1 MSILAASRASPPAV
15 RRNEVAELRAQI
27 EVLAEMSGIPAADV
41 RAEASRRIRP
51 GTPARLTGHAGA
63 QG

>member
-1 MSILAASRASPPAV
+1 MSILAASRASPPAA

-41 RAEASRRIRP
+41 RAEAGRRIRP
-51 GTPARLTGHAGA
+51 DPPPDLPGHAGA

>member
-1 MSILAASRASPPAV
+1 MSILTASRASPPAV

-51 GTPARLTGHAGA
+51 GTPAA
-63 QG
+63 

>member
-1 MSILAASRASPPAV
+1 MSILAANRVSPPAV

-51 GTPARLTGHAGA
+51 GTPPDLPGHAGA